1 MNHLF
6 ASIRYLN
13 VICVSFPF
21 NMRYSSVLT
30 VTCPEV
36 DRSTTQV
43 EHAPNLPTNKT
54 GQNGYYL
61 TRNAFMRNWQELHDT
76 NEQRILL
83 SVTCPLALSLY
94 CGERSGSVVKCLTQ
108 DRRAICSSL
117 TGVTLLSC
125 KLPQNVLRRGCN
137 GKIHWMNRGSLLR
150 GRGES
155 FFYILKE

>member
-1 MNHLF
+1 MQSNLVPWKYKRHCFDLMNHLF
-6 ASIRYLN
+6 SSIRYLN

-61 TRNAFMRNWQELHDT
+61 TRNAFMRN
-76 NEQRILL
+76 
-83 SVTCPLALSLY
+83 
-94 CGERSGSVVKCLTQ
+94 
-108 DRRAICSSL
+108 
-117 TGVTLLSC
+117 
-125 KLPQNVLRRGCN
+125 
-137 GKIHWMNRGSLLR
+137 
-150 GRGES
+150 
-155 FFYILKE
+155 